1 MASSGAMLDKQPQD
15 GKAPKMRGSVLVTAA
30 ESKEEAL
37 DLVKEDVYATQGV
50 WDVEKLQIYPVCMEL
65 SD

>member
-1 MASSGAMLDKQPQD
+1 MASSGAMLDEQPQD

-37 DLVKEDVYATQGV
+37 DFVKEDVYATQGV